1 MQWPVPSLEARLNF
15 LLHSKR
21 QRSSVGEDPYLQA
34 PCHGQLC
41 LSSRVSLGLHFTQ
54 RKMYMIFF
62 FLESVY
68 FKVGFF
74 TFCLLGSFH
83 PTVGK
88 RAPDV
93 VRASLTFV
101 SFRIILLYLI
111 WKFLWG
117 NFHTS
122 PEILHDEKAPVPDA
136 GFAQLS
142 PQQLLCGGGSH
153 VCFC

>member
-1 MQWPVPSLEARLNF
+1 MNWF
-15 LLHSKR
+15 CLL
-21 QRSSVGEDPYLQA
+21 
-34 PCHGQLC
+34 
-41 LSSRVSLGLHFTQ
+41 
-54 RKMYMIFF
+54 

-83 PTVGK
+83 PVLGK
-88 RAPDV
+88 QPPDV
-93 VRASLTFV
+93 VRASLISL

-122 PEILHDEKAPVPDA
+122 PEILDDEKAPVPDA
-136 GFAQLS
+136 GFA
-142 PQQLLCGGGSH
+142 
-153 VCFC
+153 

>member
-1 MQWPVPSLEARLNF
+1 MNWFFF
-15 LLHSKR
+15 L
-21 QRSSVGEDPYLQA
+21 
-34 PCHGQLC
+34 
-41 LSSRVSLGLHFTQ
+41 
-54 RKMYMIFF
+54 F

-83 PTVGK
+83 PVLGK
-88 RAPDV
+88 QPPNV
-93 VRASLTFV
+93 VRASLICL

-136 GFAQLS
+136 GFA
-142 PQQLLCGGGSH
+142 
-153 VCFC
+153 